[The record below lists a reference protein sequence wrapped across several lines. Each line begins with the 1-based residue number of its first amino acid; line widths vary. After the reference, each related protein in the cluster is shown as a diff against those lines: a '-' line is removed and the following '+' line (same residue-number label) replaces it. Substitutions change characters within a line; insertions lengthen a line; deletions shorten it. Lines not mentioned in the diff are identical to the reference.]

1 MQAPRFI
8 KAIQVTIKA
17 LTDKKLPAKTLL
29 AKEEFDKIIAD
40 EAKTKELIDSLNSI
54 LSKVRATLNAKN
66 AILNRKGK
74 LKNNSDAII
83 ERYLRGDFTGDNLN
97 LGLKDFSN
105 HVRKI
110 ARELSAS
117 YDGKDLL
124 LIALRESTSDGR
136 LASTGWSDNKK
147 KTYKD
152 RAEKAIE
159 SVSQYQE
166 STAMFSAKELLNLLD
181 KNILFGVNHSFSI
194 ISEIVK
200 ATNIDGDEET
210 RMRNK
215 NAMNLALQVTNT
227 FKDGIWYNP
236 LSLGSEDD
244 YEGYHPSMLT
254 VDQVY
259 IDGPIQLPLM
269 YIDYNSIQ
277 PEEDSDEKVE
287 SEEITESKIDT
298 TEDSLT
304 IKDNILKSIPETI
317 SLQGNNISTE
327 KIKNLVS
334 KIFDKNPEIT
344 LENAIDKLNNEVAN
358 GRYYPSILKVG
369 DKIVASEIISFKID
383 GDQVKLA
390 QKDNSGFTD
399 TITQYL
405 EKKGISNSASISDYD
420 RGVIYTLDN
429 SSGELKVKMFKVNL
443 KNDSFSLVDTRSIP
457 NEFLE
462 YIKKDIEEIKSS
474 ETAPIVKK
482 EELKVPYTEFR
493 NKFLDITK
501 SVSKKTLV
509 GKALQ
514 KVLENPTTY
523 GEILNRFYSSFGST
537 QVKIISTDKSDIINA
552 LKEDKSIQSLVSE
565 VTAQLNEVI
574 TNSRIG
580 GQLKESM
587 VSSLLV
593 SKFIDIYYNELKCI

>member
-1 MQAPRFI
+1 
-8 KAIQVTIKA
+8 
-17 LTDKKLPAKTLL
+17 
-29 AKEEFDKIIAD
+29 
-40 EAKTKELIDSLNSI
+40 
-54 LSKVRATLNAKN
+54 
-66 AILNRKGK
+66 
-74 LKNNSDAII
+74 
-83 ERYLRGDFTGDNLN
+83 
-97 LGLKDFSN
+97 
-105 HVRKI
+105 
-110 ARELSAS
+110 
-117 YDGKDLL
+117 
-124 LIALRESTSDGR
+124 
-136 LASTGWSDNKK
+136 
-147 KTYKD
+147 
-152 RAEKAIE
+152 
-159 SVSQYQE
+159 
-166 STAMFSAKELLNLLD
+166 MFNAKELLNLID

-194 ISEIVK
+194 ISEIVR

-244 YEGYHPSMLT
+244 YEGYHPSILK
-254 VDQVY
+254 VNQVY

-277 PEEDSDEKVE
+277 LGEDS
-287 SEEITESKIDT
+287 SEEVKSEESTESKIDT

-344 LENAIDKLNNEVAN
+344 LENAIDKLNKEVAN

-383 GDQVKLA
+383 GDQVKLV
-390 QKDNSGFTD
+390 QKDNSAFTD

-474 ETAPIVKK
+474 EITPIIKK
-482 EELKVPYTEFR
+482 EELKVPYPEFK
-493 NKFLDITK
+493 NKFLDITE
-501 SVSKKTLV
+501 SINKKTLV

-514 KVLENPTTY
+514 KASENTITF
-523 GEILNRFYSSFGST
+523 GEIVSRFYSSFGST
-537 QVKIISTDKSDIINA
+537 KVKITSTDKSDIINA

>member
-1 MQAPRFI
+1 
-8 KAIQVTIKA
+8 
-17 LTDKKLPAKTLL
+17 
-29 AKEEFDKIIAD
+29 
-40 EAKTKELIDSLNSI
+40 
-54 LSKVRATLNAKN
+54 
-66 AILNRKGK
+66 
-74 LKNNSDAII
+74 
-83 ERYLRGDFTGDNLN
+83 
-97 LGLKDFSN
+97 
-105 HVRKI
+105 
-110 ARELSAS
+110 
-117 YDGKDLL
+117 
-124 LIALRESTSDGR
+124 
-136 LASTGWSDNKK
+136 
-147 KTYKD
+147 
-152 RAEKAIE
+152 
-159 SVSQYQE
+159 
-166 STAMFSAKELLNLLD
+166 MFSAKELLNLID

-194 ISEIVK
+194 ISEIVR

-244 YEGYHPSMLT
+244 YEGYHPSMLA
-254 VDQVY
+254 VNQVY
-259 IDGPIQLPLM
+259 LDGPIQLPLM

-287 SEEITESKIDT
+287 SEESTESKIDT

-344 LENAIDKLNNEVAN
+344 LENAIDKLNKEVSN

-383 GDQVKLA
+383 GDQVKLV
-390 QKDNSGFTD
+390 QKDNSEFTD

-474 ETAPIVKK
+474 ETAPIIKK
-482 EELKVPYTEFR
+482 EELKVPYPEFK
-493 NKFLDITK
+493 NKFLDIIE
-501 SVSKKTLV
+501 SINKKTLV

-514 KVLENPTTY
+514 KASENTITF
-523 GEILNRFYSSFGST
+523 GEIVSRFYSSFGST
-537 QVKIISTDKSDIINA
+537 KVKITSTDKSDIINA

>member
-1 MQAPRFI
+1 
-8 KAIQVTIKA
+8 
-17 LTDKKLPAKTLL
+17 
-29 AKEEFDKIIAD
+29 
-40 EAKTKELIDSLNSI
+40 
-54 LSKVRATLNAKN
+54 
-66 AILNRKGK
+66 
-74 LKNNSDAII
+74 
-83 ERYLRGDFTGDNLN
+83 
-97 LGLKDFSN
+97 
-105 HVRKI
+105 
-110 ARELSAS
+110 
-117 YDGKDLL
+117 
-124 LIALRESTSDGR
+124 
-136 LASTGWSDNKK
+136 
-147 KTYKD
+147 
-152 RAEKAIE
+152 
-159 SVSQYQE
+159 
-166 STAMFSAKELLNLLD
+166 
-181 KNILFGVNHSFSI
+181 
-194 ISEIVK
+194 
-200 ATNIDGDEET
+200 
-210 RMRNK
+210 MRNK

-244 YEGYHPSMLT
+244 YEGYHPSILKIN
-254 VDQVY
+254 QVY

-277 PEEDSDEKVE
+277 LGEDS
-287 SEEITESKIDT
+287 SEEVKSEESTESKIDT

-344 LENAIDKLNNEVAN
+344 LENAIDKLNKEVAN

-383 GDQVKLA
+383 GDQVKLV

-474 ETAPIVKK
+474 ETAPIIKK
-482 EELKVPYTEFR
+482 EELKVPYPEFK
-493 NKFLDITK
+493 NKFLDITE
-501 SVSKKTLV
+501 SINKKTLV

-514 KVLENPTTY
+514 KASENTITF
-523 GEILNRFYSSFGST
+523 GEIVSRFYSSFGST
-537 QVKIISTDKSDIINA
+537 KVKITSTDKSDIINA

>member
-1 MQAPRFI
+1 
-8 KAIQVTIKA
+8 
-17 LTDKKLPAKTLL
+17 
-29 AKEEFDKIIAD
+29 
-40 EAKTKELIDSLNSI
+40 
-54 LSKVRATLNAKN
+54 
-66 AILNRKGK
+66 
-74 LKNNSDAII
+74 
-83 ERYLRGDFTGDNLN
+83 
-97 LGLKDFSN
+97 
-105 HVRKI
+105 
-110 ARELSAS
+110 
-117 YDGKDLL
+117 
-124 LIALRESTSDGR
+124 
-136 LASTGWSDNKK
+136 
-147 KTYKD
+147 
-152 RAEKAIE
+152 
-159 SVSQYQE
+159 
-166 STAMFSAKELLNLLD
+166 MFSAKELLNLID

-194 ISEIVK
+194 ISEIVR

-244 YEGYHPSMLT
+244 YEGYHPSMLA

-277 PEEDSDEKVE
+277 LGEDS
-287 SEEITESKIDT
+287 SEEVKSEESTESKIDT

-344 LENAIDKLNNEVAN
+344 LENAIDKLNKEVSN

-383 GDQVKLA
+383 GDQVKLV

-429 SSGELKVKMFKVNL
+429 SSGELKVRMFKVSL
-443 KNDSFSLVDTRSIP
+443 KGKKYSLVNTEIIP

-482 EELKVPYTEFR
+482 EELKVPYPEFK
-493 NKFLDITK
+493 NKFLDIIE
-501 SVSKKTLV
+501 SINKKTLV

-514 KVLENPTTY
+514 KASENTITF
-523 GEILNRFYSSFGST
+523 GEIVSRFYSSFGST
-537 QVKIISTDKSDIINA
+537 KVKITSTDKSDIINA

>member
-40 EAKTKELIDSLNSI
+40 EVKTKELIDSLNSI
-54 LSKVRATLNAKN
+54 LSKVRGTLNAKN

-74 LKNNSDAII
+74 LKNNADAII
-83 ERYLRGDFTGDNLN
+83 ERYLKGDFTGDNLN

-124 LIALRESTSDGR
+124 LIALRESTSDER
-136 LASTGWSDNKK
+136 LASTGWSTNKK
-147 KTYKD
+147 NTYKD
-152 RAEKAIE
+152 RVEKAIE
-159 SVSQYQE
+159 SISQYQE
-166 STAMFSAKELLNLLD
+166 STAMFNAKELLNLID

-194 ISEIVK
+194 ISEIVR

-277 PEEDSDEKVE
+277 LGEDS
-287 SEEITESKIDT
+287 SEEVKSGESTESKIDT

-344 LENAIDKLNNEVAN
+344 LENAIDKLNKEVAN

-390 QKDNSGFTD
+390 RKDNSAFTD

-443 KNDSFSLVDTRSIP
+443 KNDSFSLVDARSIP

-474 ETAPIVKK
+474 ETAPIIKK
-482 EELKVPYTEFR
+482 EELKVPYTEFK
-493 NKFLDITK
+493 NKFLDITN
-501 SVSKKTLV
+501 SISNETLV

-514 KVLENPTTY
+514 KALENPSTY
-523 GEILNRFYSSFGST
+523 GEILSRFYSSFGST
-537 QVKIISTDKSDIINA
+537 KVKITSTDKSDIINA

-565 VTAQLNEVI
+565 VTAKLNEII
-574 TNSRIG
+574 TNEGIG